1 MALRGANPPSAPAAE
16 QAPRA
21 PAAPCP
27 RSPGRPR
34 TAGGGGAGPL
44 PPRTA
49 SASFPPSSLP
59 PCRPGLAVPA
69 AGGRDARR
77 PDGAGSAALGARR
90 RLRAWAVLHR
100 DCPFSPSSFLSF
112 FLFFFFPLCH
122 FPLGTGSRIRAP
134 GIAMPAELSRAV
146 GMHAISDLHSSLPLR
161 LLNKG
166 PEYLRR
172 QLEAGKPGRKSAVE
186 RLAADKAKYVKSQRV
201 ISTRQDPVIALS
213 SASESGSESCSVES
227 RAASAEPGR
236 GPGAKPLERGRAV
249 SSCRAPLQHGPPI
262 ARRST
267 RRQMRPDSLVIYR
280 QKCELGRGQSQ
291 DSSRGNLVRRIFH
304 GSIKEKQLASPEL
317 PRVMEDVAATE
328 SSERLS
334 AKDGDREPSDH
345 GVVQT
350 IPVGTE
356 GAGVCTEERER
367 PSKLSTPPEEVKE
380 VKRRGLHRSQSDIS
394 SRYSKSFADFETFF
408 KYCGLEQEVIED
420 LGREN
425 FSVVSDNVSFK
436 IRSISV
442 ATSESEFTRHS
453 GDEGLLEDELTEQVP
468 SSTSVIERNA
478 RIIKWL
484 YTCKKARETG
494 QAIRELA

>member
-1 MALRGANPPSAPAAE
+1 
-16 QAPRA
+16 
-21 PAAPCP
+21 
-27 RSPGRPR
+27 
-34 TAGGGGAGPL
+34 
-44 PPRTA
+44 
-49 SASFPPSSLP
+49 
-59 PCRPGLAVPA
+59 
-69 AGGRDARR
+69 
-77 PDGAGSAALGARR
+77 
-90 RLRAWAVLHR
+90 
-100 DCPFSPSSFLSF
+100 
-112 FLFFFFPLCH
+112 
-122 FPLGTGSRIRAP
+122 
-134 GIAMPAELSRAV
+134 MPAELSRAV

-166 PEYLRR
+166 PEYLRK

-186 RLAADKAKYVKSQRV
+186 RLAADKAKYVKSQQV

-213 SASESGSESCSVES
+213 SASESSSETCSVES
-227 RAASAEPGR
+227 KAASRDLGR
-236 GPGAKPLERGRAV
+236 GTGAKPLELGKAV
-249 SSCRAPLQHGPPI
+249 NCRAPLQHGAPI

-267 RRQMRPDSLVIYR
+267 KRQMRPDSLVIYR

-317 PRVMEDVAATE
+317 PRVMEDIAASE
-328 SSERLS
+328 SSEPLS
-334 AKDGDREPSDH
+334 AKDGDHEPSH
-345 GVVQT
+345 PGAVQT
-350 IPVGTE
+350 VPVSNE
-356 GAGVCTEERER
+356 GAGISTKEHER
-367 PSKLSTPPEEVKE
+367 PSKLSTPPAEVKE

-394 SRYSKSFADFETFF
+394 SRYSKSFAEFETFF

-484 YTCKKARETG
+484 YTCKKAKETNKVI
-494 QAIRELA
+494 QELA

>member
-1 MALRGANPPSAPAAE
+1 
-16 QAPRA
+16 
-21 PAAPCP
+21 
-27 RSPGRPR
+27 
-34 TAGGGGAGPL
+34 
-44 PPRTA
+44 
-49 SASFPPSSLP
+49 
-59 PCRPGLAVPA
+59 
-69 AGGRDARR
+69 
-77 PDGAGSAALGARR
+77 
-90 RLRAWAVLHR
+90 
-100 DCPFSPSSFLSF
+100 
-112 FLFFFFPLCH
+112 
-122 FPLGTGSRIRAP
+122 
-134 GIAMPAELSRAV
+134 MPAELSRAV

-172 QLEAGKPGRKSAVE
+172 QLEASKPGRKSAVE
-186 RLAADKAKYVKSQRV
+186 RLAADKAKYVKSQQV

-213 SASESGSESCSVES
+213 SASESGSETCSVES
-227 RAASAEPGR
+227 KAASWGTAAGT
-236 GPGAKPLERGRAV
+236 KPLELGKAAV
-249 SSCRAPLQHGPPI
+249 SSGRAPLQHGPPI

-317 PRVMEDVAATE
+317 PRVMEDIAATKSNE
-328 SSERLS
+328 PLS
-334 AKDGDREPSDH
+334 AKDGDREPGDQEA
-345 GVVQT
+345 VQS
-350 IPVGTE
+350 IPVSTE
-356 GAGVCTEERER
+356 GAGVCTKQHER
-367 PSKLSTPPEEVKE
+367 PSKLSTPPQEVKE

-394 SRYSKSFADFETFF
+394 SRYSKSFADSDTFF

-420 LGREN
+420 LGIEN

-442 ATSESEFTRHS
+442 AVSESEFTRHS

-484 YTCKKARETG
+484 YTCKKAKETSKVI
-494 QAIRELA
+494 QELA

>member
-1 MALRGANPPSAPAAE
+1 
-16 QAPRA
+16 
-21 PAAPCP
+21 
-27 RSPGRPR
+27 
-34 TAGGGGAGPL
+34 
-44 PPRTA
+44 
-49 SASFPPSSLP
+49 
-59 PCRPGLAVPA
+59 
-69 AGGRDARR
+69 
-77 PDGAGSAALGARR
+77 
-90 RLRAWAVLHR
+90 
-100 DCPFSPSSFLSF
+100 
-112 FLFFFFPLCH
+112 
-122 FPLGTGSRIRAP
+122 
-134 GIAMPAELSRAV
+134 MPAELSRAV

-186 RLAADKAKYVKSQRV
+186 RLAADKAKYVKSQQV

-213 SASESGSESCSVES
+213 SASESSSETCSVES
-227 RAASAEPGR
+227 RAVSGELG
-236 GPGAKPLERGRAV
+236 GGTGAKPAQLGKAG

-267 RRQMRPDSLVIYR
+267 KRQMRPDSLVIYR
-280 QKCELGRGQSQ
+280 QKCELGKGQSQ

-317 PRVMEDVAATE
+317 PRVMEDVAVAE
-328 SSERLS
+328 SNEPLS

-345 GVVQT
+345 GAVQT
-350 IPVGTE
+350 VPVSTE
-356 GAGVCTEERER
+356 GAGLCTKEHER
-367 PSKLSTPPEEVKE
+367 PSKLTTPPEEVKE

-394 SRYSKSFADFETFF
+394 SRYSKSFAEFDTFF

-484 YTCKKARETG
+484 YTCKKAKETNKVI
-494 QAIRELA
+494 QELA

>member
-1 MALRGANPPSAPAAE
+1 
-16 QAPRA
+16 
-21 PAAPCP
+21 
-27 RSPGRPR
+27 
-34 TAGGGGAGPL
+34 
-44 PPRTA
+44 
-49 SASFPPSSLP
+49 
-59 PCRPGLAVPA
+59 
-69 AGGRDARR
+69 
-77 PDGAGSAALGARR
+77 
-90 RLRAWAVLHR
+90 
-100 DCPFSPSSFLSF
+100 
-112 FLFFFFPLCH
+112 
-122 FPLGTGSRIRAP
+122 
-134 GIAMPAELSRAV
+134 MPAELSRAV

-172 QLEAGKPGRKSAVE
+172 QLEARKPGRKSAVE
-186 RLAADKAKYVKSQRV
+186 RLAADKAKYVKSQQV
-201 ISTRQDPVIALS
+201 IGTRQDPVIALS
-213 SASESGSESCSVES
+213 SASESSSETCSVES
-227 RAASAEPGR
+227 RAAGRELGR
-236 GPGAKPLERGRAV
+236 GTGAKPLELGTAV
-249 SSCRAPLQHGPPI
+249 SSCRAPLQQHGPPT

-291 DSSRGNLVRRIFH
+291 DSSRGNLVMRIFH
-304 GSIKEKQLASPEL
+304 GSIKEKQLASPAL

-328 SSERLS
+328 SSEPLS
-334 AKDGDREPSDH
+334 AKDGDHEASDH
-345 GVVQT
+345 GAVQS
-350 IPVGTE
+350 VSSE
-356 GAGVCTEERER
+356 GARVCTKEHER
-367 PSKLSTPPEEVKE
+367 PSKVSTPPEEVKE

-394 SRYSKSFADFETFF
+394 SRYSKSFADSDTFF

-425 FSVVSDNVSFK
+425 FSVVSDNVSFR

-484 YTCKKARETG
+484 YTCKKAKETNKVI
-494 QAIRELA
+494 QEL

>member
-1 MALRGANPPSAPAAE
+1 
-16 QAPRA
+16 
-21 PAAPCP
+21 
-27 RSPGRPR
+27 
-34 TAGGGGAGPL
+34 
-44 PPRTA
+44 
-49 SASFPPSSLP
+49 
-59 PCRPGLAVPA
+59 
-69 AGGRDARR
+69 
-77 PDGAGSAALGARR
+77 
-90 RLRAWAVLHR
+90 
-100 DCPFSPSSFLSF
+100 
-112 FLFFFFPLCH
+112 
-122 FPLGTGSRIRAP
+122 
-134 GIAMPAELSRAV
+134 MPAEVSRAV

-186 RLAADKAKYVKSQRV
+186 RLAADKAKYVKSQQV

-213 SASESGSESCSVES
+213 SASESSSETCSVES
-227 RAASAEPGR
+227 RAASRELRRAA
-236 GPGAKPLERGRAV
+236 GAKPPELGTALSPCRG
-249 SSCRAPLQHGPPI
+249 PLQHGPPVP
-262 ARRST
+262 RRST
-267 RRQMRPDSLVIYR
+267 KRQMRPDSLVIYR

-304 GSIKEKQLASPEL
+304 GSIKEKQLATPEL
-317 PRVMEDVAATE
+317 PRVMEEIAATE
-328 SSERLS
+328 SNEPLA
-334 AKDGDREPSDH
+334 AKDGDREPSNH
-345 GVVQT
+345 GAVQT
-350 IPVGTE
+350 VPVRTE
-356 GAGVCTEERER
+356 GAGMCTEEHER

-394 SRYSKSFADFETFF
+394 SRYSKSFAEFETFF

-484 YTCKKARETG
+484 YTCKKATETSKVI
-494 QAIRELA
+494 QELA

>member
-1 MALRGANPPSAPAAE
+1 
-16 QAPRA
+16 
-21 PAAPCP
+21 
-27 RSPGRPR
+27 
-34 TAGGGGAGPL
+34 
-44 PPRTA
+44 
-49 SASFPPSSLP
+49 
-59 PCRPGLAVPA
+59 
-69 AGGRDARR
+69 
-77 PDGAGSAALGARR
+77 
-90 RLRAWAVLHR
+90 
-100 DCPFSPSSFLSF
+100 
-112 FLFFFFPLCH
+112 
-122 FPLGTGSRIRAP
+122 
-134 GIAMPAELSRAV
+134 MPAEVSRAV

-186 RLAADKAKYVKSQRV
+186 RLAADKAKYVKSQQV
-201 ISTRQDPVIALS
+201 IGTRQDPVIWLS
-213 SASESGSESCSVES
+213 SASESSSETCSVES
-227 RAASAEPGR
+227 RAAASRAPGR
-236 GPGAKPLERGRAV
+236 GAQPPEPGTAA
-249 SSCRAPLQHGPPI
+249 SSGPAPLQHPAAPI

-267 RRQMRPDSLVIYR
+267 KRQMRPDSLVIYR

-291 DSSRGNLVRRIFH
+291 DSARGNLVRRILH
-304 GSIKEKQLASPEL
+304 GSIKEKQLASPTL
-317 PRVMEDVAATE
+317 PRVMEDIAATE
-328 SSERLS
+328 SNEPLL
-334 AKDGDREPSDH
+334 AKDGDHEPSDH
-345 GVVQT
+345 GAVQT
-350 IPVGTE
+350 IPGVKTVTE
-356 GAGVCTEERER
+356 GAGVCTKEQER
-367 PSKLSTPPEEVKE
+367 PSKLSAPPEEVKE

-425 FSVVSDNVSFK
+425 FSVVSDNVSYK

-484 YTCKKARETG
+484 YTCKKATETNKVI
-494 QAIRELA
+494 QELA

>member
-1 MALRGANPPSAPAAE
+1 
-16 QAPRA
+16 
-21 PAAPCP
+21 
-27 RSPGRPR
+27 
-34 TAGGGGAGPL
+34 
-44 PPRTA
+44 
-49 SASFPPSSLP
+49 
-59 PCRPGLAVPA
+59 
-69 AGGRDARR
+69 
-77 PDGAGSAALGARR
+77 
-90 RLRAWAVLHR
+90 
-100 DCPFSPSSFLSF
+100 
-112 FLFFFFPLCH
+112 
-122 FPLGTGSRIRAP
+122 
-134 GIAMPAELSRAV
+134 MPAELSRAV

-186 RLAADKAKYVKSQRV
+186 RLAADKAKYVKSQQV
-201 ISTRQDPVIALS
+201 IGSRQDPVIALS
-213 SASESGSESCSVES
+213 SASESSSETCSVGS
-227 RAASAEPGR
+227 GAASREPGR
-236 GPGAKPLERGRAV
+236 GAGATPRELGTAG

-267 RRQMRPDSLVIYR
+267 KRQMRPDSLVIYR

-304 GSIKEKQLASPEL
+304 GSIKEKQLASPAL
-317 PRVMEDVAATE
+317 PRVMEDIAATE
-328 SSERLS
+328 SSEPLS

-345 GVVQT
+345 GAVQT
-350 IPVGTE
+350 IPVSAE
-356 GAGVCTEERER
+356 GAGVCTKEHERPSKPVSTGGAGVCTKEHER

-394 SRYSKSFADFETFF
+394 SRYSKSFAEFETFF

-484 YTCKKARETG
+484 YTCKKAKETNKVI
-494 QAIRELA
+494 QELA

>member
-1 MALRGANPPSAPAAE
+1 
-16 QAPRA
+16 
-21 PAAPCP
+21 
-27 RSPGRPR
+27 
-34 TAGGGGAGPL
+34 
-44 PPRTA
+44 
-49 SASFPPSSLP
+49 
-59 PCRPGLAVPA
+59 
-69 AGGRDARR
+69 
-77 PDGAGSAALGARR
+77 
-90 RLRAWAVLHR
+90 
-100 DCPFSPSSFLSF
+100 
-112 FLFFFFPLCH
+112 
-122 FPLGTGSRIRAP
+122 
-134 GIAMPAELSRAV
+134 MPAELSRAV

-186 RLAADKAKYVKSQRV
+186 RLAADKAKYVKSQQV

-213 SASESGSESCSVES
+213 SASESSSETCSVES
-227 RAASAEPGR
+227 KAASREPGR
-236 GPGAKPLERGRAV
+236 ATGAKPLELGKAV
-249 SSCRAPLQHGPPI
+249 NSCRAPLRHGPPT

-267 RRQMRPDSLVIYR
+267 KRQMRPDSLVIYR

-291 DSSRGNLVRRIFH
+291 DGSRGNLVRRIFH
-304 GSIKEKQLASPEL
+304 GSVKEKQLVSPEL
-317 PRVMEDVAATE
+317 PRVMEDVAAAE
-328 SSERLS
+328 SNEPLS
-334 AKDGDREPSDH
+334 AKDDDHEPSDH
-345 GVVQT
+345 GAVQAV
-350 IPVGTE
+350 PVSTE
-356 GAGVCTEERER
+356 RAGVCTEEHAR
-367 PSKLSTPPEEVKE
+367 PPKLSTPPEEVKE

-394 SRYSKSFADFETFF
+394 SRYSKSFAEFETFF

-484 YTCKKARETG
+484 YTCKKAKETNKVI
-494 QAIRELA
+494 QELA